1 MKPRAFSLIELVLV
15 LAIIA
20 VVGAIAAP
28 RLSGASER
36 QRLRA
41 AGERLALDIARAR
54 EAVRAASGTC
64 QFKFLRTGYAWQVD
78 AAGAANASGAV
89 ELADAPYFVSV
100 DSVDAGGDA
109 AFALDG
115 YGAPDSSLDV
125 VLATPTYFVK
135 FALPA
140 SGGPGVLNG
149 PFRSR

>member
-20 VVGAIAAP
+20 IVGAIAAP

-41 AGERLALDIARAR
+41 AGERLALDISRAR
-54 EAVRAASGTC
+54 EAVRAASGSCT
-64 QFKFLRTGYAWQVD
+64 FRFSRSGYAWQVD
-78 AAGAANASGAV
+78 AGGAVNSTGAV
-89 ELADAPYFVSV
+89 ELADPPYSVSV
-100 DSVDAGGDA
+100 DSASSGGDA
-109 AFALDG
+109 AVTFDG
-115 YGAPDSSLDV
+115 YGVPDAALDV
-125 VLATPTYFVK
+125 SLAAGVSFVK

-140 SGGPGVLNG
+140 DGGPGVVTG

>member
-1 MKPRAFSLIELVLV
+1 MPRAFSLIELVLV

-20 VVGAIAAP
+20 VIGAIAAP

-41 AGERLALDIARAR
+41 AGERLALDVARAR

-78 AAGAANASGAV
+78 AAGAFNASGAV

-100 DSVDAGGDA
+100 DAADAGGDPVL
-109 AFALDG
+109 AFDG
-115 YGAPDSSLDV
+115 YGAPDSSLEA
-125 VLATPTYFVK
+125 VLVSSSYSVK
-135 FALPA
+135 FVLPA
-140 SGGPGVLNG
+140 SGGPGVLTG